1 MMAVTDTTE
10 WRSDPMKADPKPAT
24 EITPALRSP
33 GRPRNKA
40 AEALRAA
47 KDALSRDHITE
58 VAERVFADRGFVNA
72 RMQDVAREAGVS
84 LATLYQFYPGKKEL
98 HRGVLIERHRQ
109 MVAAV
114 IDQIQGVLAR
124 PKSVPQLLWVM
135 KAHLGFML
143 EHPNYLRLILQE
155 GYAWYH
161 AAAQPTSDEKAL
173 WEQGIDVMVQVLG
186 WGVTEGYLVPGHA
199 VDQARMMLTLQQTRL
214 ANWVADGMREG
225 HAVVIA
231 HVMADFVR
239 QFCRPAVAAALLTED
254 GVALRPETA
263 AEIEGMD
270 AVGAGRPSNSI

>member
-1 MMAVTDTTE
+1 MN
-10 WRSDPMKADPKPAT
+10 WRSDPMTADSKPAT
-24 EITPALRSP
+24 EITPALRAP
-33 GRPRNKA
+33 ARPRNKA

-58 VAERVFADRGFVNA
+58 VAERVFANHGFVNT

-84 LATLYQFYPGKKEL
+84 LATLYQFYPGKREL

-114 IDQIQGVLAR
+114 IDQVQGVLAR

-186 WGVTEGYLVPGHA
+186 WGVAAGYLVPGPA

-214 ANWVADGMREG
+214 ANWVADGMRDA
-225 HAVVIA
+225 HAAVVA
-231 HVMADFVR
+231 RVMTDFVR

-254 GVALRPETA
+254 GVALRPDAA
-263 AEIEGMD
+263 AEIEDLD
-270 AVGAGRPSNSI
+270 ARRSGRSPGTL